1 MATIGLSKPYF
12 AKYSNTGS
20 TVTYSGGALLGKY
33 TELSIELDDQETD
46 NLYADNDVAET
57 EQQFSGGT
65 AKVTTDDLRAAVM
78 VAVLGVKEEE
88 ITSEDITTEAPKWYV
103 FDDDQESPY
112 VGLGGVI
119 MKKVDGAVTQ
129 QYLGDVVGY
138 EAQVSELEGQVAEKE
153 ADLQAKD
160 RELESKEATIQSQAG
175 TIQAQ
180 AAELVEKDTAIQS
193 QQETIEALEASGT
206 AKQVEDKLEAA
217 YQEGV
222 ESNG

>member
-20 TVTYSGGALLGKY
+20 TVTYSDGALLGKY

-119 MKKVDGAVTQ
+119 MKKVDGAVKWVAFVLNKIQFSTPGVAAKTKGKTIEWRTQ
-129 QYLGDVVGY
+129 ELSAVIKRSDAQKHPWFRMSSPMDTEADAEAAVKQYLNIT
-138 EAQVSELEGQVAEKE
+138 EGAV
-153 ADLQAKD
+153 
-160 RELESKEATIQSQAG
+160 
-175 TIQAQ
+175 
-180 AAELVEKDTAIQS
+180 
-193 QQETIEALEASGT
+193 
-206 AKQVEDKLEAA
+206 
-217 YQEGV
+217 
-222 ESNG
+222 